1 MLRCSATRAMTRTLH
16 EPWPK
21 PKRPPSARDPPSQS
35 AAPQKTAESI
45 SRKPYDPAPTARS
58 PESAA
63 SRSDPGPTGAS
74 LPSPRRSDD
83 QQPAPW
89 LASATH
95 GAPAYPLLNNPGILN
110 PSPSPGVGMT
120 GLQRA

>member
-45 SRKPYDPAPTARS
+45 SRKPYHLSPLPCQRRRLDPAGGGLRGA
-58 PESAA
+58 PEPRPLGRRRPPLGQGPPRP
-63 SRSDPGPTGAS
+63 SRGETTVLNLDGVTG
-74 LPSPRRSDD
+74 PRR
-83 QQPAPW
+83 
-89 LASATH
+89 
-95 GAPAYPLLNNPGILN
+95 G
-110 PSPSPGVGMT
+110 
-120 GLQRA
+120 

>member
-45 SRKPYDPAPTARS
+45 SRKPYH
-58 PESAA
+58 
-63 SRSDPGPTGAS
+63 
-74 LPSPRRSDD
+74 PSPRDSRWRRKVGDDAAFRTGARRAGVEPQPMMRLALAVVDRSVWGRGEILRAEPGF
-83 QQPAPW
+83 QQ
-89 LASATH
+89 LH
-95 GAPAYPLLNNPGILN
+95 LLDH
-110 PSPSPGVGMT
+110 
-120 GLQRA
+120 A